1 MKKLSLLFAVV
12 ALFAACNNDEPSAPS
27 IIPDGQDDVSGGSV
41 IATIKCFEETDEN
54 VSHEGYIIK
63 TVDNDT
69 VLTFQLDN
77 VNALNSISI
86 PGGVRVLNPAITIP
100 YAFVY
105 RVLDPQDD
113 EYVHWSPF
121 AYPLSESA
129 LPTLPTPVEQIK
141 QVVIIPDLPQPI
153 SKEQLLGTWSEPLH
167 VKGIVGSLTF
177 QENDTLVYTTQPDK
191 TFDVVVT
198 EAPRSVLLKYEVKD
212 NKLWVS
218 GECTKYPFDGP
229 SYTEPFTYSTVCFV
243 KGEELTIYSFSED
256 GVTTIKPFVLYRQN
270 E

>member
-1 MKKLSLLFAVV
+1 MKKLSSLLFAVV
-12 ALFAACNNDEPSAPS
+12 MLFVACNGDEPNGPS
-27 IIPDGQDDVSGGSV
+27 IFTDGQEDVSGGSI
-41 IATIKCFEETDEN
+41 IATFKCIDAADEN
-54 VSHEGYIIK
+54 ISHEGYIIK

-77 VNALNSISI
+77 VNALNALSVPS
-86 PGGVRVLNPAITIP
+86 GVTVINPAITIP

-105 RVLDPQDD
+105 RVLEPEDD
-113 EYVHWSPF
+113 QYVHWMGTIEF
-121 AYPLSESA
+121 LSGEQ
-129 LPTLPTPVEQIK
+129 LPTPVGQIK
-141 QVVIIPDLPQPI
+141 QVVIIPDLAQAI
-153 SKEQLLGTWSEPLH
+153 TKEQLLGTWSEPLH
-167 VKGIVGSLTF
+167 VKGMVGSLTF

-229 SYTEPFTYSTVCFV
+229 RYTEPFTYSTVCFI

-256 GVTTIKPFVLYRQN
+256 SETIISPFVLYKQ
-270 E
+270 